1 VWKQLVEERRILR
14 VSDRATDDVLYETL
28 QLGPQRIGEGIEVE
42 ELSTAA
48 FVHEHS
54 ILETMDQRIKAPSA
68 IRAGIAEY
76 LEFQRIHMPFVLIRR
91 HCA

>member
-54 ILETMDQRIKAPSA
+54 ILETMDQCIKAHSA

-76 LEFQRIHMPFVLIRR
+76 LELQRIYTVFVLIRR